1 MEKDVNL
8 LEELRNLNDLENN
21 LRQLDGFIKNRA

>member
-21 LRQLDGFIKNRA
+21 LCQLNGFIKNRA